1 MRTLKYVC
9 LTDEVERSIYGEGAI
24 FAWDKDDLSNRPHPQ
39 IHYNANLRW
48 GWCPNSLQEAFRK
61 ALGKDSILHPE
72 NRMTDREWKELFVE
86 LRRKLIVCPESKG
99 SDHDF
104 MVDDIH
110 SSLKCPLCNNPV
122 TISAILKFGDGTEYP
137 LTRHK
142 KLYIDDSDD
151 VVGMSRVRHAD
162 GRTELGLQNLSD
174 NNWMVFTAS
183 GRLNEL
189 AKDEIMPLRNGM
201 KIRFNNRTT
210 AEVIINN
217 H

>member
-1 MRTLKYVC
+1 
-9 LTDEVERSIYGEGAI
+9 
-24 FAWDKDDLSNRPHPQ
+24 
-39 IHYNANLRW
+39 
-48 GWCPNSLQEAFRK
+48 
-61 ALGKDSILHPE
+61 
-72 NRMTDREWKELFVE
+72 
-86 LRRKLIVCPESKG
+86 VCPESKG
-99 SDHDF
+99 TDHDF

-110 SSLKCPLCNNPV
+110 STLTCPLCGKPV
-122 TISAILKFGDGTEYP
+122 EIGALLKFGDGTEYA

-142 KLYIDDSDD
+142 KLYLDDSDES
-151 VVGMSRVRHAD
+151 VGVARVRKAD

-189 AKDEIMPLRNGM
+189 AKDDIMPLRDGL

-210 AEVIINN
+210 AEVII

>member
-1 MRTLKYVC
+1 
-9 LTDEVERSIYGEGAI
+9 
-24 FAWDKDDLSNRPHPQ
+24 
-39 IHYNANLRW
+39 
-48 GWCPNSLQEAFRK
+48 
-61 ALGKDSILHPE
+61 
-72 NRMTDREWKELFVE
+72 
-86 LRRKLIVCPESKG
+86 
-99 SDHDF
+99 
-104 MVDDIH
+104 
-110 SSLKCPLCNNPV
+110 
-122 TISAILKFGDGTEYP
+122 
-137 LTRHK
+137 
-142 KLYIDDSDD
+142 
-151 VVGMSRVRHAD
+151 MSRVRHAD